1 MRSPRTHAACVVA
14 VGAVEGFP
22 SRRRPSLAARFV
34 AAVPVPVAGFSSGF
48 PPSPTMALNLASS
61 AASLSDGPSTTLPS
75 SHPTP
80 GSRSGPGLSTPA
92 PFGAPA
98 MDAASES
105 PNDLRSTGPPPY
117 HRSHRCVPAGAAAA
131 AAASAVARSPR
142 AKSCP
147 ARFVA
152 SPPLL
157 SASSPVDAAMILAKF
172 PRSDADPEAP
182 RAASSPE
189 RSGKNGSSAPQPSS
203 PHAAASAD
211 VSASTSASLYATSD
225 ATSDAAASASDAAN
239 NGAILR
245 VVAAP
250 CAFAAA
256 SSNSCDTRT
265 ANARVC
271 DWGCASARARASS
284 RASASAWAAPVPA
297 SPPLARSASIIC
309 AKRYVARDWQHAF
322 LMFRAASSRAASSS
336 PAEMRARK

>member
-1 MRSPRTHAACVVA
+1 
-14 VGAVEGFP
+14 
-22 SRRRPSLAARFV
+22 
-34 AAVPVPVAGFSSGF
+34 
-48 PPSPTMALNLASS
+48 MALNLASS
-61 AASLSDGPSTTLPS
+61 AASLSDGPSTALSS

-105 PNDLRSTGPPPY
+105 LKDLRSGPPPY

-152 SPPLL
+152 SPPLPW
-157 SASSPVDAAMILAKF
+157 AASPVDAAMILAKF
-172 PRSDADPEAP
+172 PRSDADPESP

-211 VSASTSASLYATSD
+211 VSASTSASASTSD
-225 ATSDAAASASDAAN
+225 ATSDASASRPGVIGASAAAGATGTSDIVPGESGCSAA
-239 NGAILR
+239 R
-245 VVAAP
+245 
-250 CAFAAA
+250 
-256 SSNSCDTRT
+256 
-265 ANARVC
+265 
-271 DWGCASARARASS
+271 
-284 RASASAWAAPVPA
+284 
-297 SPPLARSASIIC
+297 
-309 AKRYVARDWQHAF
+309 
-322 LMFRAASSRAASSS
+322 
-336 PAEMRARK
+336 

>member
-1 MRSPRTHAACVVA
+1 M
-14 VGAVEGFP
+14 EGFP

-34 AAVPVPVAGFSSGF
+34 AAVPVPAAGFSSGF

-131 AAASAVARSPR
+131 AAASAAAKSPR
-142 AKSCP
+142 AEFRP

-152 SPPLL
+152 SPPLP
-157 SASSPVDAAMILAKF
+157 SASSPVDACAMILAKF
-172 PRSDADPEAP
+172 PFCSEADPEAP
-182 RAASSPE
+182 RAAASSPE

-225 ATSDAAASASDAAN
+225 ATSDAAASASRP
-239 NGAILR
+239 G
-245 VVAAP
+245 V
-250 CAFAAA
+250 F
-256 SSNSCDTRT
+256 
-265 ANARVC
+265 
-271 DWGCASARARASS
+271 GASAAGATGTSDIVPGESGCSAAR
-284 RASASAWAAPVPA
+284 
-297 SPPLARSASIIC
+297 
-309 AKRYVARDWQHAF
+309 
-322 LMFRAASSRAASSS
+322 
-336 PAEMRARK
+336 